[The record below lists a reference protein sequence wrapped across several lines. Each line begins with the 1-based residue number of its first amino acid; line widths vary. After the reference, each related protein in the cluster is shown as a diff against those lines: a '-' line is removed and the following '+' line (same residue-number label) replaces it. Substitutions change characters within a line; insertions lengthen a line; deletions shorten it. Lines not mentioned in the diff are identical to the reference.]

1 MSSIVLIIVI
11 TTINRHKTSNFREK
25 RPFLLLF
32 LHHHRFNIN
41 IVRFPNPLAPDTCQ
55 LGNPTTLSSP
65 SITKQWCVQTP
76 FQLGEYLKSIIWIL
90 SSTRPAVTLDT
101 ANSSWVISIYFS
113 LTRFSQLR
121 WPNILFIY
129 VRSFLKGTKINLVTL
144 YKNFFNH
151 HLAIYNFSNIVNVDE
166 IDLTFGLVP
175 WAKLEETK
183 TKEFWIL
190 SWFKIFPLN
199 NFIFYP
205 SLGSFWWIWK

>member
-1 MSSIVLIIVI
+1 MHQIHVSWGTRLHYRLPQLQNNDV
-11 TTINRHKTSNFREK
+11 FRL
-25 RPFLLLF
+25 PF
-32 LHHHRFNIN
+32 N
-41 IVRFPNPLAPDTCQ
+41 
-55 LGNPTTLSSP
+55 
-65 SITKQWCVQTP
+65 W
-76 FQLGEYLKSIIWIL
+76 GEYLKSIIWIL
-90 SSTRPAVTLDT
+90 SSTRPAVTLAI

-144 YKNFFNH
+144 YKNFFNL

-205 SLGSFWWIWK
+205 SLESMSLSHKIILLEDIWTIHFPFSPYFGQFTFSTNCIALPLQLHASHLLL

>member
-1 MSSIVLIIVI
+1 MIGLGSDNNDV
-11 TTINRHKTSNFREK
+11 FRL
-25 RPFLLLF
+25 PF
-32 LHHHRFNIN
+32 N
-41 IVRFPNPLAPDTCQ
+41 
-55 LGNPTTLSSP
+55 
-65 SITKQWCVQTP
+65 W
-76 FQLGEYLKSIIWIL
+76 GEYLKSIIWIL
-90 SSTRPAVTLDT
+90 SSTRPAVTLAI

-129 VRSFLKGTKINLVTL
+129 VGSFLKGTKINLVTL

-205 SLGSFWWIWK
+205 SLDSMSLSHKIILLVDIWTIHFPLLLILD